1 MRTQLRPITKIAAS
15 RRNPGQNA
23 PVVSRIAASAHKVTF
38 RIPVLVGSKGN
49 LKTGILGWKAAQKLA
64 TGRALPT
71 GAGRSSKQ

>member
-23 PVVSRIAASAHKVTF
+23 PVASRIAASAQKVTF

-49 LKTGILGWKAAQKLA
+49 LIDGHSRWKAAQKLA

-71 GAGRSSKQ
+71 VAGRRSKQ